1 MIRTRKTEGIILKR
15 TNYGEADRILT
26 IYSKHFG
33 KIRVVAKGARRITS
47 RKAGSLESFNHV
59 VLVLAKGKN
68 LDIISEVQTINTFRS
83 WRKNLLKVGI
93 AWYLCEL
100 VDKLTPEE
108 QENRQVFSLLR
119 DWLAKIGYLNPSRL
133 VRGFEEE
140 LLVELGFGVPEK
152 LKGAS
157 GSLKSYIETIIEKK
171 ITTPKI
177 FRLMVSGN

>member
-1 MIRTRKTEGIILKR
+1 VIRTRKTEGIILKR

-33 KIRVVAKGARRITS
+33 KIRAVAKGARRITS

-83 WRKNLLKVGI
+83 WRKNLTKVGI

-100 VDKLTPEE
+100 VEKLTPEE
-108 QENRQVFSLLR
+108 QENKQVFSLLR
-119 DWLAKIGYLNPSRL
+119 DWLAKIGYLNPLRL
-133 VRGFEEE
+133 VRDFEEE
-140 LLVELGFGVPEK
+140 LLVELGFGMPEK
-152 LKGAS
+152 LRGTS
-157 GSLKSYIETIIEKK
+157 GSLKSYIETIIEKE

-177 FRLMVSGN
+177 LRLMVSGN